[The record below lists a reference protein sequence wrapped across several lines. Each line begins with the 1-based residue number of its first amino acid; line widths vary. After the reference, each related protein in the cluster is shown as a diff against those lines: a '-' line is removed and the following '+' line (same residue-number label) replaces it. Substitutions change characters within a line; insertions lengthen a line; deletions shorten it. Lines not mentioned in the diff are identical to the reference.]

1 MMRDKLT
8 DILASCLDSIEQ
20 GERTIEECLALY
32 PEHRNDLEPLLSTV
46 ATIRERADFAPR
58 SGFRQASRARL
69 LKNLRTRRLATS
81 WKPVRRVG
89 RKAHPIFSKGLS
101 LVWTTM
107 LVLLATFL
115 IGGGTVYAS
124 SDALPGDFL
133 YPVKL
138 STEDVRLLVSNDA
151 DDVSLAME
159 FVQIRMEEIQV
170 LIESGREG
178 DLYLAV
184 DLLSDRIAVATESL
198 AAVAEDDPERAAQA
212 AFMLEQALSVHT
224 EVLISQL
231 GTVPDRA
238 KPAIERAILA
248 SSKGQAVVQNLFEN
262 ELPGGGPPEEKPD
275 PGKNPPGGGPPEGV
289 PDSGGNPSGGG
300 RPDEIP
306 DPAATH
312 PGGGPPDGVPGPPT
326 WVPGGRP

>member
-1 MMRDKLT
+1 MRDKLT

-58 SGFRQASRARL
+58 PGFRQASRARL
-69 LKNLRTRRLATS
+69 LKNLRTRRLAAS
-81 WKPVRRVG
+81 WKPVRHAG

-151 DDVSLAME
+151 DNVSLAME
-159 FVQIRMEEIQV
+159 FVQIRMEEIRV

-178 DLYLAV
+178 DLYLAA
-184 DLLSDRIAVATESL
+184 DLLSNRITVATESL

-231 GTVPDRA
+231 GTVPDQA

-262 ELPGGGPPEEKPD
+262 ELPGGGPPEEIPD
-275 PGKNPPGGGPPEGV
+275 PGKNPPGGGPPDGV

-306 DPAATH
+306 DPAATP